1 MTKRKKAP
9 IWLIFF
15 RLANFLILAGAIL
28 LVVIFSSPVAEE
40 VKYETRQIVKAPIET
55 PVPPNTD
62 FALVIPKI
70 NAAAAVFPNIDPFN
84 PAEFKP
90 VLKKGVAHA
99 NGTSFPGQGS
109 NIYLFAHSTDAFF
122 NVNRYNAVF
131 YLIGKL
137 QNGDEIDVYYKGKLF
152 KYAVYEKKVVSAQA
166 LEYLEPTKEE
176 VLTLQTCYPPGTSLA
191 RLIVRAR

>member
-1 MTKRKKAP
+1 MAKRKKPPVWP
-9 IWLIFF
+9 IFLSLANILIF
-15 RLANFLILAGAIL
+15 AGAIL
-28 LVVIFSSPVAEE
+28 LVMIFSPPLAEE
-40 VKYETRQIVKAPIET
+40 VKYEVRQAAGVPIES
-55 PVPPNTD
+55 PAPPNTD

-70 NAAAAVFPNIDPFN
+70 KAAAVVFPNIDPFN

-90 VLKKGVAHA
+90 ILKKGVAHA
-99 NGTSFPGQGS
+99 NGTSFPGQGG

-137 QNGDEIDVYYKGKLF
+137 QNDDEIDVYYKGKLF
-152 KYAVYEKKVVSAQA
+152 KYYVYEKKVVSAQA

-176 VLTLQTCYPPGTSLA
+176 ILTLQTCYPPGTTLA